1 MNKKLNDKELENVNG
16 GADASGLDIPE
27 KLVYNPGN
35 PFIGNFDGNGKTVN
49 LRIDNN
55 PSCCE

>member
-1 MNKKLNDKELENVNG
+1 MDKTIKDTELESVTG
-16 GADASGLDIPE
+16 GTAASGLDIPE
-27 KLVYNPGN
+27 NLVYNPGN

-49 LRIDNN
+49 LKFENN